1 MNKHQKLDRWADRE
15 LEREAK
21 NAFLQVGSYYI
32 AFGKYIITRQG
43 PDFVVD
49 DQTTVRTFSNSK
61 TATSWC
67 VADHYKQLVL
77 SQRIYQL
84 DQHRRRLRD
93 DIRTRSAVGER
104 SANSQL
110 FDRVAAKLESRRD
123 FLSGV
128 DRELDKCVAKA
139 KYLQSQ
145 GFEHE
150 TARFR
155 HH

>member
-1 MNKHQKLDRWADRE
+1 MNKHQKLIHWADRE
-15 LEREAK
+15 FEREAR
-21 NAFLQVGSYYI
+21 NAFLKIGSQI
-32 AFGKYIITRQG
+32 VAFGRYVITQQG

-49 DQTTVRTFSNSK
+49 DRTTVRTFSNSK

-67 VADHYKQLVL
+67 VADRYQQIVL
-77 SQRIYQL
+77 AQRIFQL

-93 DIRTRSAVGER
+93 DIRTRSNLANR
-104 SANSQL
+104 SAGNHL
-110 FDRVAAKLESRRD
+110 FDRIAAKLESRRD
-123 FLSGV
+123 FLAGI

-145 GFEHE
+145 GFDNE
-150 TARFR
+150 TARSR